1 MRMFP
6 FALAIAATGLLAA
19 CETQGTRRIGDLTQ
33 SELDTGRRILSADPT
48 RRQWL
53 VNECRADARMQSR
66 QRTANMAVLM
76 KVTPAQAPTV
86 YCDRLI
92 KGLESGR
99 LTAADLNSA
108 KRGMITSPVLAVLQ
122 GE

>member
-19 CETQGTRRIGDLTQ
+19 CETQGTRRIDDLTQ
-33 SELDTGRRILSADPT
+33 SDLNTGLRIAKTDPAQ
-48 RRQWL
+48 RQWL
-53 VNECRADARMQSR
+53 VHQCRADQRMQSR
-66 QRTANMAVLM
+66 QPTANMAVLM
-76 KVTPAQAPTV
+76 NVTPAQAPAA

-99 LTAADLNSA
+99 ITAADLNSG
-108 KRGMITSPVLAVLQ
+108 KRGMITSPVFAVLR

>member
-19 CETQGTRRIGDLTQ
+19 CEQQGTRRPGDVTQ
-33 SELDTGRRILSADPT
+33 SDVDAGMRIISTDPT
-48 RRQWL
+48 RRQGL
-53 VNECRADARMQSR
+53 VHQCRADARMQSR
-66 QRTANMAVLM
+66 QDTANMAALM
-76 KVTPAQAPTV
+76 KVTPAQVPV
-86 YCDRLI
+86 VFCDRLL

-99 LTAADLNSA
+99 ITAADLNSVG
-108 KRGMITSPVLAVLQ
+108 RGVITPAVLAVIQ

>member
-66 QRTANMAVLM
+66 QDTANMAALM
-76 KVTPAQAPTV
+76 KVTPAQVPV
-86 YCDRLI
+86 VFCDRLL

-99 LTAADLNSA
+99 ITAADLNSVG
-108 KRGMITSPVLAVLQ
+108 RGVITPAVLAVIQ

>member
-19 CETQGTRRIGDLTQ
+19 CEQQGTRRPGDVTQ
-33 SELDTGRRILSADPT
+33 SDVDAGLRIISTDPT
-48 RRQWL
+48 RRQGL
-53 VNECRADARMQSR
+53 VHQCRADARMQSR